1 MSAKTIMLH
10 SCDVEICE
18 DTLATMWR
26 KGKSRRKDEHI
37 GWPERQM
44 MLATRIQLNLATMWR
59 KGKSRRK
66 DEHIGW
72 PERQMML
79 ATRIMHIY
87 RIFLD
92 TAFQRM

>member
-44 MLATRIQLNLATMWR
+44 MLATRI
-59 KGKSRRK
+59 
-66 DEHIGW
+66 
-72 PERQMML
+72 
-79 ATRIMHIY
+79 MHIY
-87 RIFLD
+87 RAFLD